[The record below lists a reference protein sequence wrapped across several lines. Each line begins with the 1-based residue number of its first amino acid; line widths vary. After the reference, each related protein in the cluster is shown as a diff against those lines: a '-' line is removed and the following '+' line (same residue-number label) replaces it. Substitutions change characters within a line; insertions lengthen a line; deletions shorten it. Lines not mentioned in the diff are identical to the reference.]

1 MTPRT
6 RVTYRLRPRTTA
18 AAAVAAAALTVATA
32 PVLAFPASAAPGDAT
47 LTASSPIVTTPDG
60 GTATVTIRLEI
71 EGGGALTEPVTG
83 QWATGAGSATAGDDY
98 QPAGGTFT
106 FAAGTVSG
114 ATQELTVPTTTSAG
128 GETAETISIDLAT
141 DDAGVGT
148 RPTVVIDAHDLP
160 YLDAA
165 LPVDQ
170 RVEDLLSRMSLAA
183 KVGQMTQAER
193 ANVDDSPA
201 QIADLMLG
209 SLLSGGGSAPEENT
223 PEAWADM
230 VDGYQLWTRLTPLQ
244 IPLIYGVDSVHGHS
258 NVVGATVFPHN
269 IGLGATRNPA
279 LVQETAHVTAEETRA
294 TGIPWTFAPCL
305 CVARDTRWGRTYESY
320 GEDPSLVIE
329 METSITGFQGED
341 ISALDD
347 PDRVLATAKHIGGDG
362 DTEYGSG
369 DDLGSGPSTYPI
381 DQGIT
386 VTSREALE
394 RIDHA
399 PFIPAVQQY
408 HVGSVMPS
416 YSSIDYTEDGLGNP
430 IKAHADASILQ
441 EFLKDEVGFDGFVIS
456 DYHGIDQIPGER
468 ASDVRT
474 WVNAGGDMAMEPDD
488 FAAFEL
494 TLIDEVEAGRVSQ
507 DRIDDAVRR
516 ILTKKFQL
524 GLFEQPFADR
534 TNLDQIGSA
543 EHRAVA
549 RQAAAESQV
558 LLKNEND
565 VLPLADDAPL
575 YVAGRNADDLGNQ
588 MGGWTITWQGQ
599 SGRHTEGTTILEGI
613 QEVAPAAEVTF
624 SADASA
630 PIDPASTG
638 VVVVGETPY
647 SEGFGDVGGPLWAY
661 DPVDEGMPREPKTME
676 LKEQDRQVIERV
688 CAAVAE
694 CVVLVVSGRPLVLS
708 DQLGDIDALVASWL
722 PGSEGAGVAD
732 VLFGRTPFT
741 GQLSQ
746 SWPRTVEQGELN
758 VGDSSYDPLY
768 PFGWGLTAQATSSP
782 LSEAQ
787 TRELVETLTG
797 AHPERL
803 TGPLAALQHGR
814 GLDADD
820 PRVRELVGA
829 LRQVVQALVADPV
842 TGVPA
847 RAADRIARSDVALL
861 QGDVAGAVRL
871 LIEALR

>member
-1 MTPRT
+1 MTHSSLPRRRT
-6 RVTYRLRPRTTA
+6 RTRR
-18 AAAVAAAALTVATA
+18 AAAALSVAAVTITVVPALATA
-32 PVLAFPASAAPGDAT
+32 ASAATGDAT
-47 LTASSPIVTTPDG
+47 LAATSPIVTTPDG
-60 GTATVTIRLEI
+60 GTATVVVQLDV
-71 EGGGALTEPVTG
+71 EGGGTLPADVTA
-83 QWATGAGSATAGDDY
+83 QWATGAGSATAGEDY
-98 QPAGGTFT
+98 APVSGTITFPAGT
-106 FAAGTVSG
+106 ASG
-114 ATQELTVPTTTSAG
+114 ATQQLTVPTAPSAE
-128 GETAETISIDLAT
+128 GETAETISIDLAA
-141 DDAGVGT
+141 DDASIGT
-148 RPTVVIDAHDLP
+148 RPTVVIDAHGLP
-160 YLDAA
+160 YLDAS
-165 LPVDQ
+165 LPVPA
-170 RVEDLLSRMSLAA
+170 RVDDLLGRMSLAA

-193 ANVDDSPA
+193 AEVDDSQA

-209 SLLSGGGSAPEENT
+209 SLLSGGGSGPEEND

-244 IPLIYGVDSVHGHS
+244 IPLIYGVDSVHGHN

-269 IGLGATRNPA
+269 IGLGATRDPA

-305 CVARDTRWGRTYESY
+305 CVARDTRWGRTYEAF
-320 GEDPSLVIE
+320 GEDPSLVVE
-329 METSITGFQGED
+329 METSIDGFQGGD
-341 ISALDD
+341 VSALDD

-362 DTEYGSG
+362 DTEYGTG

-386 VTSREALE
+386 VTSREEFE
-394 RIDHA
+394 RIDLA
-399 PFIPAVQQY
+399 PFIPAVQQH
-408 HVGSVMPS
+408 HVGSIMPS
-416 YSSIDYTEDGLGNP
+416 YSSTDYTEDGLGNP
-430 IKAHADASILQ
+430 IKAHADASVLT

-456 DYHGIDQIPGER
+456 DYHGIDQIPGDR

-488 FAAFEL
+488 YASFEI
-494 TLIDEVEAGRVSQ
+494 TLINEVLEGRVPQ
-507 DRIDDAVRR
+507 ERIDDAVRR

-534 TNLDQIGSA
+534 TNLDQVGSA

-558 LLKNEND
+558 LLKNSD
-565 VLPLADDAPL
+565 DALPLADDAPL

-588 MGGWTITWQGQ
+588 IGGWSITWQGQ

-613 QEVAPAAEVTF
+613 EQVAPDADVTF
-624 SADASA
+624 SVDASA
-630 PIDPASTG
+630 PIDPDATG

-647 SEGFGDVGGPLWAY
+647 SEGYGDVGGPLWAY
-661 DPVDEGMPREPKTME
+661 DPADEGMPREPKTMDLRAE
-676 LKEQDRQVIERV
+676 DQAVIETV
-688 CAAVAE
+688 CAQTAT

-722 PGSEGAGVAD
+722 PGSEGTGVAD

-741 GQLSQ
+741 GQLPQ

-758 VGDSSYDPLY
+758 VGDSTYEPLY
-768 PFGWGLTAQATSSP
+768 PFGWGLSTSADLP
-782 LSEAQ
+782 LSDAQ
-787 TRELVETLTG
+787 VSRLAETLAG
-797 AHPERL
+797 GDAGRL
-803 TGPLAALQHGR
+803 TGPLAALQNAQ
-814 GLDADD
+814 GLDAED

-829 LRQVVQALVADPV
+829 LRQVVQQLVADPV

-847 RAADRIARSDVALL
+847 PAADRIARADVALL
-861 QGDVAGAVRL
+861 EEDVATTVRL
-871 LIEALR
+871 LVEAATV